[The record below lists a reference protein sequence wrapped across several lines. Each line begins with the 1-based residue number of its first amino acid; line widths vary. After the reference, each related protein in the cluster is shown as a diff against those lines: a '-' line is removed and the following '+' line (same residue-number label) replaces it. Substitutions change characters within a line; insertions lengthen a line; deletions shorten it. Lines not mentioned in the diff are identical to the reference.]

1 MAIHHATLALAF
13 RNNVELIENTEERTV
28 AANVGDFVYTGRP
41 DEKAKDVLAD
51 AMALRTIR
59 REFGSL
65 KPVRA
70 ETDWTI
76 EFEGQAFGTP
86 RLADTLSAVQEY
98 AEENGLDIPEEAEEQ
113 DDEAADE
120 PVEGVEEA
128 EAEEQEDGAGSG
140 SVVRPKYR
148 RDYKERGDPANC
160 GDWLARVLKDYTV
173 DKKAGLDLDF
183 YCAILDA
190 NDIDHSKY
198 DVKKPSDRGR
208 LRMST
213 GISLRKKVANAGV
226 LIIPATGD
234 ADDVELTPPADF
246 VAKNASKPKE
256 AGKGRK
262 KAAA

>member
-13 RNNVELIENTEERTV
+13 RNSVELIENTEERTI

-65 KPVRA
+65 KPLRDGV
-70 ETDWTI
+70 DWRI
-76 EFEGQAFGTP
+76 EFEDQTFGMP

-113 DDEAADE
+113 DDAADE
-120 PVEGVEEA
+120 PVEGVEET
-128 EAEEQEDGAGSG
+128 EESAEDGVGSG

-173 DKKAGLDLDF
+173 DKKEGLNLEF

-190 NDIDHSKY
+190 NNVDHSKY

-213 GISLRKKVANAGV
+213 GISLRKKVADTGV
-226 LIIPATGD
+226 LVIPATGD

-246 VAKNASKPKE
+246 VAKHASKPKE